1 MLEWTDRD
9 VDGLLVREAR
19 DPEVRE
25 RGRILLVPGSMQG
38 WWAYERWM
46 PVFAE
51 AGWTPLAMSLPNHTG
66 SRAVPEAEFLAYT
79 PNDYANAVR
88 TTLNSLR
95 PDRDPGLRDPGL
107 GSDPGQTQDQAPDQD
122 FRPPVLLGHSM
133 GGLVAQLVAEAYVP
147 YALVLVSTVGPGQLG
162 PMRSTAYPKDRP
174 VTMTREQVQEVW
186 FRHIAEEDLDALM
199 DRLTPES
206 PNVMNQYSNG
216 SVTVDP
222 AAIRCPVLVVGP
234 ENDRTPVHDT
244 RTVAE
249 LLGATPVVV
258 PNVGHDMLLE
268 RPGLPAASTIVAW
281 LDTLAPAAGPWD
293 PRESDRGPTAR
304 TR

>member
-19 DPEVRE
+19 DPGVRE

-79 PNDYANAVR
+79 TGDYANAVR
-88 TTLNSLR
+88 TTLNSL
-95 PDRDPGLRDPGL
+95 L
-107 GSDPGQTQDQAPDQD
+107 PGQDL
-122 FRPPVLLGHSM
+122 RPPVLLGHSM
-133 GGLVAQLVAEAYVP
+133 GGLVAQLVAQAYVP

-268 RPGLPAASTIVAW
+268 RPGLPAASTIVSW
-281 LDTLAPAAGPWD
+281 LDTLTPAVGPWD
-293 PRESDRGPTAR
+293 PGESDRGPAAR
-304 TR
+304 RR